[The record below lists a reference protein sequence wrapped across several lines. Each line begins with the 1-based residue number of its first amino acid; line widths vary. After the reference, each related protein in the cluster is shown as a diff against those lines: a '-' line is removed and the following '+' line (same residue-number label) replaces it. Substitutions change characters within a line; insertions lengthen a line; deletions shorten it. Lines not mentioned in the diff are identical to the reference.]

1 MRSDRIDTPSGVVLV
16 AQQPAIDELEAQ
28 ATAQELESVVQ
39 YSSPSRRRERLAWRR
54 LVREYLGKEHQIE
67 YLSSGAPIIL
77 NSPYKYISVSHSR
90 THVAVMLSS
99 TPCGVDIE
107 SMERDFG
114 RVASRYVS
122 DQEQSLCREEWW
134 PAALWC
140 AKEALYKM
148 AQREGIS
155 LRDDIRVCSWD
166 EEHST
171 LCAELFTGQQV
182 ELALKTLQGQMLVY
196 TL

>member
-54 LVREYLGKEHQIE
+54 LVREYLGKEPQIE

-99 TPCGVDIE
+99 VPCGVDIE

-122 DQEQSLCREEWW
+122 DGSKACAARSGGLRLCGVPRRHSIRWLSE
-134 PAALWC
+134 
-140 AKEALYKM
+140 M
-148 AQREGIS
+148 A
-155 LRDDIRVCSWD
+155 
-166 EEHST
+166 
-171 LCAELFTGQQV
+171 
-182 ELALKTLQGQMLVY
+182 LALGMILE
-196 TL
+196 

>member
-1 MRSDRIDTPSGVVLV
+1 
-16 AQQPAIDELEAQ
+16 
-28 ATAQELESVVQ
+28 
-39 YSSPSRRRERLAWRR
+39 
-54 LVREYLGKEHQIE
+54 
-67 YLSSGAPIIL
+67 
-77 NSPYKYISVSHSR
+77 
-90 THVAVMLSS
+90 
-99 TPCGVDIE
+99 
-107 SMERDFG
+107 MERDFG

-122 DQEQSLCREEWW
+122 NQEQGLCREEWW
-134 PAALWC
+134 HAALWC

-155 LRDDIRVCSWD
+155 LRDDIRVCFWD
-166 EEHST
+166 GEHST